1 MDSNPRLL
9 YATRILL
16 IFLILT
22 NLIFIYGFSMQTAEQ
37 SSEVSGGIS
46 TTVAEV
52 VVKDFESKPEAE
64 KKEIVCDIDKIV
76 RKLAHVA
83 EYATL
88 AAFTF
93 MLLSTWS
100 IKLPWRLLI
109 TLAGTAL
116 AGFVDERLVQ
126 IRSDGRSPQIRDI
139 LIDTAGGLLGCGAV
153 ILINWIIRAVWKKKS
168 TSPKKEPI

>member
-1 MDSNPRLL
+1 MNSNPRLL
-9 YATRILL
+9 YAMRILL

-52 VVKDFESKPEAE
+52 VVKDFESKPRPEQE
-64 KKEIVCDIDKIV
+64 VIVHDIDKVI

-93 MLLSTWS
+93 MLLSTWRF
-100 IKLPWRLLI
+100 KLPLRLLI

-126 IRSDGRSPQIRDI
+126 IRSDGRSPQIKDI
-139 LIDTAGGLLGCGAV
+139 LIDTAGGLLGCCTV
-153 ILINWIIRAVWKKKS
+153 MLIDWIIRTILKKRS
-168 TSPKKEPI
+168 ASPKKESV